1 MRLTKFII
9 KMGPV
14 YLIEILSGGLYTTV
28 RKHQAQQF
36 NSYKEAAKASK
47 VAHGRVVKI
56 QVDDRG
62 RMKKHERD

>member
-1 MRLTKFII
+1 MKLTKFII

-28 RKHQAQQF
+28 RKHQAHQF

-56 QVDDRG
+56 KVDDRG
-62 RMKKHERD
+62 RMRKHERS

>member
-1 MRLTKFII
+1 MKLTKFII

-14 YLIEILSGGLYTTV
+14 YLIELLSKGLYTTV
-28 RKHQAQQF
+28 REHQAYQF
-36 NSYKEAAKASK
+36 NSYKEATRAAK

-62 RMKKHERD
+62 RMK

>member
-28 RKHQAQQF
+28 RKHQARQF
-36 NSYKEAAKASK
+36 NSYKEAEKASK

>member
-1 MRLTKFII
+1 MNKFIV
-9 KMGPV
+9 KLGQV
-14 YLIEILSGGLYTTV
+14 YLVELFSKGLYTTV

-36 NSYKEAAKASK
+36 NSYKEAEKPSK

-62 RMKKHERD
+62 RMRKNERS

>member
-1 MRLTKFII
+1 MKLTKFII

-47 VAHGRVVKI
+47 VARGRVFKI

-62 RMKKHERD
+62 RMRTHERN

>member
-1 MRLTKFII
+1 MRLTKFIV

-14 YLIEILSGGLYTTV
+14 YLIELLSKGLYTTV
-28 RKHQAQQF
+28 RKHQAHQF
-36 NSYKEAAKASK
+36 NSYKEATRAAK

-62 RMKKHERD
+62 RIRTHERN

>member
-1 MRLTKFII
+1 MKLTKFII

-14 YLIEILSGGLYTTV
+14 YLIEILSDGLYTTV

-36 NSYKEAAKASK
+36 NSYKEVAKASK

-62 RMKKHERD
+62 RMKKYERD